1 MKFVTRPLLACA
13 AGAALSLSLFCA
25 APFAADKT
33 FTLTSPQLKDGG
45 VMGMDQVFNAF
56 GCTGKNVSPELVWS
70 HPPKGTKSFAVTV
83 YDPDAPTG
91 SGWWHWVVSNIPAD
105 VRSLKLNASAG
116 KSLPAGAVESVTDF
130 GTPGYGG
137 ACPPPG
143 DKPHR
148 YVVTV
153 YALDTAD
160 IGVTP
165 QTLPAMAGFSR
176 YGKVLGSASLTVT
189 YGR

>member
-1 MKFVTRPLLACA
+1 MKFSTRFLLACA
-13 AGAALSLSLFCA
+13 AGATLSLSLLCA
-25 APFAADKT
+25 VPSAADKP

-45 VMGMDQVFNAF
+45 VMGTEQVFNAF

-70 HPPKGTKSFAVTV
+70 NPPKGTRSFAVTV

-105 VRSLKLNASAG
+105 VRSLKLNASG
-116 KSLPAGAVESVTDF
+116 DKSLPAGAVESLTDF
-130 GTPGYGG
+130 GAPGYGG